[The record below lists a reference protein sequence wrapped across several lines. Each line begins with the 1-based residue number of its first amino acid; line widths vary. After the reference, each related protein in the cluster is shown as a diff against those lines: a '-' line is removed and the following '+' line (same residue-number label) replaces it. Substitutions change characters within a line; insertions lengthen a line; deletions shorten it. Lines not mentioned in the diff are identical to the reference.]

1 MIKKSYLGIFLCSI
15 ALTGCNEKELNALKT
30 QNTNL
35 EAVNTAIKGDTKE
48 LQSAMALLRNELSAA
63 NDKVSQLEEE
73 CRNLR
78 KNLSQGEGQKALNEE
93 LEKELASALAKL
105 SELSDAKFDLEER
118 NLELIATLENEKSR
132 NLSLRKSLE
141 MLERRAKP

>member
-1 MIKKSYLGIFLCSI
+1 MIKKSYLGIFLFSI
-15 ALTGCNEKELNALKT
+15 ALTGCNE
-30 QNTNL
+30 
-35 EAVNTAIKGDTKE
+35 KE

-105 SELSDAKFDLEER
+105 SDLSDAKFDLEER